1 MALTNLHNY
10 SVQEKLN
17 KMDVDLIDV
26 VCAPDADNGGAGT
39 VGDLL
44 FQVTEIPNAV
54 AVKGGSAL
62 LHSITAISSG
72 TVVTGAFDIVITSDS
87 TSLVDESGDA
97 ETGDAVTAS
106 PDIDSPASVIENTCG
121 FVTFDSL
128 TTVST
133 LAAAATQSN
142 LGIVCKAE
150 SNSTSLYVW
159 GIVNSTTYYVEG
171 RLLLR
176 FGFIKD

>member
-1 MALTNLHNY
+1 MAETDIFKY
-10 SVQEKLN
+10 SANERLG
-17 KMDVDLIDV
+17 KMEVDLIDV
-26 VCAPDADNGGAGT
+26 VCAVDEDNGGAGT

-54 AVKGGSAL
+54 AVNGGSAL
-62 LHSITAISSG
+62 LHSVTAISSG

-87 TSLVDESGDA
+87 TALVDESGDA

-121 FVTFDSL
+121 FVTFGSL

-133 LAAAATQSN
+133 LAAAATKSN

-150 SNSTSLYVW
+150 SGSKSLYVW
-159 GIVNSTTYYVEG
+159 GIVNNTTDYAEG

>member
-1 MALTNLHNY
+1 MADTDIFKYSTNERLG
-10 SVQEKLN
+10 

-26 VCAPDADNGGAGT
+26 ICAPDADNAGAGT

-54 AVKGGSAL
+54 SVNGGSAL
-62 LHSITAISSG
+62 LHSITAVSSG
-72 TVVTGAFDIVITSDS
+72 TVVTGAFDVVITSDS
-87 TSLVDESGDA
+87 TALIDESGNA

-121 FVTFDSL
+121 FVSFGSL

-133 LAAAATQSN
+133 LAAAATKSN

-150 SNSTSLYVW
+150 AGSKSLYTW
-159 GIVNSTTYYVEG
+159 GIVQNTTDYVEG
-171 RLLLR
+171 RMFLR

>member
-1 MALTNLHNY
+1 
-10 SVQEKLN
+10 
-17 KMDVDLIDV
+17 MDVDLIDV
-26 VCAPDADNGGAGT
+26 VCAPDEDNGGAGT

-54 AVKGGSAL
+54 AIAGGSAL

-72 TVVTGAFDIVITSDS
+72 TVVTGGFDVVITSDS
-87 TSLVDESGDA
+87 TALVDESGDA

-106 PDIDSPASVIENTCG
+106 PDIDSPASVIENTLG
-121 FVTFDSL
+121 FVTFGSL

-133 LAAAATQSN
+133 LAAAATKSN

-150 SNSTSLYVW
+150 SGSKSLYVW
-159 GIVNSTTYYVEG
+159 GIVNNTTDYAEG

-176 FGFIKD
+176 LGFIKD